1 MMPRLESLEGD
12 RAKTNKE
19 SLNDTVHSAP
29 VVKVVAIGVIGSE
42 ASALMIKEGIEGVG
56 FVYYDNSPVSD
67 ESIKADLLDA
77 HLVIVMGVIDDATL
91 FGRVGH
97 ISKGINL
104 LTIGIGVTGP
114 EPCALTADLFD
125 SLFLVSEDQLTNA
138 NQSASDFLNLAVA
151 GLAGALLQEGRV
163 CLDFR
168 DVETVLTKSGGVAIG
183 VGVGLGTDRAVHA
196 VNAALAHPALVGLDP
211 SLCRATWIILKANGR
226 IPIAEIRLAMTRY
239 QQWNYSPNT
248 FGIYQLV
255 EGGNFQDEIRA
266 TVLVTG
272 LKGNYAMTDQQIL
285 QLAIS
290 TDTDELLKLIAD
302 DRLLL
307 RHLRRIA
314 KEFLSGRSLQTVN
327 YLKALGQFQIFH
339 LVKAYTQVNQTY
351 RTDDISFTLYL
362 LQHCRARTDWCSEQY
377 HQILDWL
384 CKTIINPDYL
394 DTFVLIQAH
403 LDSDTD
409 THVVNKAKEN
419 NFRLVLAKLLSGS
432 HHSRISYDDSYYFL
446 KPFSHKEVG
455 AFVKVLVR
463 VHGQLM
469 GTSSIATSLIENWV
483 KDLIWTLEYE
493 KYELIEPLTDWV
505 IKNRAGDTASFGY
518 SDKSTVKNFMEL
530 KIDKEIEICRS
541 KQMEIYR
548 QIDKLKIKR
557 LSYTDQT
564 TKLIAAMKRKDVST
578 VKEAIENGAECYL
591 TDSDGIVF
599 QEKVDQFLRRVH
611 VGQSRY
617 SRFEEHQSDLI
628 IKGLYGRTLIIGI
641 IDSRS
646 TNIDYGCVALTARY
660 DPGFG
665 SSQLYRFCEYPE
677 SQEIKHLFDQVNET
691 TKLQLLPKEVSR
703 RWRVI
708 ATPRLRTIDGNLRER
723 AYNLMT
729 DVLKTAESTDTA
741 RLLMSQFC
749 SARKYHWEQFYGIFQ
764 AIVASSRSSFFASKR
779 IDFEING
786 EYAKAF
792 RADLTWFLKKND
804 LL

>member
-1 MMPRLESLEGD
+1 MPRLENLEGD

-19 SLNDTVHSAP
+19 VLNDTVHNAP

-42 ASALMIKEGIEGVG
+42 ASALMIEEGIVGVE
-56 FVYYDNSPVSD
+56 FVNYDKSPVSD
-67 ESIKADLLDA
+67 ESIKADLLNA
-77 HLVIVMGVIDDATL
+77 HLVIIMGTLDDPTL
-91 FGRVGH
+91 FSRVGR
-97 ISKGINL
+97 ISKDINL
-104 LTIGIGVTGP
+104 LTIGLGVT
-114 EPCALTADLFD
+114 ESKPCALKADLFD
-125 SLFLVSEDQLTNA
+125 SLFLVSTDHLAKA
-138 NQSASDFLNLAVA
+138 NQSKIDFLNLACA
-151 GLAGALLQEGRV
+151 ALASSILEEGRV
-163 CLDFR
+163 RFDFS
-168 DVETVLTKSGGVAIG
+168 DIETVLTKSGGVAIG
-183 VGVGLGTDRAVHA
+183 VGVGLGTDRAVDA
-196 VNAALAHPALVGLDP
+196 VSAALAHPALVGVDP
-211 SLCRATWIILKANGR
+211 SLGRATWLILKANSR
-226 IPIAEIRLAMTRY
+226 IPIAEFRLAMTRY
-239 QQWNYSPNT
+239 QRWDYSSNT

-290 TDTDELLKLIAD
+290 TDIDELLKLIED

-314 KEFLSGRSLQTVN
+314 KEFLSNRSLQTFN
-327 YLKALGQFQIFH
+327 YLKTLDQFQIFQ
-339 LVKAYTQVNQTY
+339 LVKAYTQVDQTY

-362 LQHCRARTDWCSEQY
+362 LQHCRARTDWCAQQY
-377 HQILDWL
+377 HQIQNWV
-384 CKTIINPDYL
+384 CNTIINPDYL
-394 DTFVLIQAH
+394 DTLVLIQAH
-403 LDSDTD
+403 LDNDTD
-409 THVVNKAKEN
+409 THIVNKAKDN
-419 NFRLVLAKLLSGS
+419 NLGLVLAKLLSES
-432 HHSRISYDDSYYFL
+432 HHSRGSYDDSYYFL
-446 KPFSHKEVG
+446 RPFSHKEVG

-469 GTSSIATSLIENWV
+469 GASSIATSLIENWV

-493 KYELIEPLTDWV
+493 KYELIEPLIDWV

-530 KIDKEIEICRS
+530 KIDREIELCRS

-548 QIDKLKIKR
+548 QIDNLKIKR

-564 TKLIAAMKRKDVST
+564 TKLQAAMKRKDVSA
-578 VKEAIENGAECYL
+578 VKEAVENGAECYL
-591 TDSDGIVF
+591 TGSDGIVI
-599 QEKVDQFLRRVH
+599 QEKIDQFLRRVH
-611 VGQSRY
+611 VGQRSY
-617 SRFEEHQSDLI
+617 SRSEEQPSDLI
-628 IKGLYGRTLIIGI
+628 IKGLYGHTLIIGVS
-641 IDSRS
+641 DTRS
-646 TNIDYGCVALTARY
+646 TTTDYGCVALTARY
-660 DPGFG
+660 DLGFG
-665 SSQLYRFCEYPE
+665 SSQLYRFCEDPN

-691 TKLQLLPKEVSR
+691 KKLTLLPKEVSR

-729 DVLKTAESTDTA
+729 EVLKTAESTDTR

-749 SARKYHWEQFYGIFQ
+749 YARKYHWEQFYGIFQ
-764 AIVASSRSSFFASKR
+764 AIVASSRSSFFASRR

-786 EYAKAF
+786 DYAKAF
-792 RADLTWFLKKND
+792 RADLNWFLKKND